1 MLLIISSVTCYLLGA
16 ATGILIYRNN
26 AAKLTAAE
34 AKARAI
40 ADAAK
45 AAANK

>member
-26 AAKLTAAE
+26 VSKLQAAE
-34 AKARAI
+34 QKAKTAL
-40 ADAAK
+40 DTLK
-45 AAANK
+45 K